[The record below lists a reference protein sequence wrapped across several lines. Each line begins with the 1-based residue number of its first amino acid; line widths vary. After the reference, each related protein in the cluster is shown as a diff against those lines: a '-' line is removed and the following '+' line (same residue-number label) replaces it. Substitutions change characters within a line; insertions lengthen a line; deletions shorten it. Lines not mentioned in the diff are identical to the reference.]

1 MNTQVTA
8 NNMSVKHFTLESHL
22 KAVTKDEGL
31 WNIWKQAK
39 EDIPK
44 VLSQIPLGFPNYS
57 MHDESH
63 SRKIIETIELLLG
76 GKGIETLSAIDTFML
91 LMSAYSHDLGMYL
104 SYTRLIEEFLMPESQ
119 RELDSLTRHR
129 DRVVSDAAQLI
140 KYNLADIKKDKN
152 VWIHALEINNA
163 IRILTS
169 QLMRNNHADRSYD
182 YILNNDEIG
191 KALHLDNYSRI
202 KKSLAIIS
210 HLHGTDFQQ
219 IFMELKQE
227 ENSIMEHP
235 GKYHP
240 RFVACMIRLGDLLD
254 VSENRFNAYTIQQ
267 IKELPE
273 ISVAHQQKHE
283 CIESLNICRERICA
297 TFNCPNDAVY
307 RVVSDWYETLYEELK
322 EQRLHWEEIAPN
334 ELILFYHLPPSTK
347 KGKDGIEILFH
358 GVSGISP
365 ELMNLR
371 FDISS
376 QRTFEML
383 KGGSIYKN
391 SGTVFIRE
399 IVQNALDATKLQIWK
414 DIDIHLPFC
423 LQNPEREIKTSNDI
437 YFSDDIP
444 DEVYGKYPID
454 LKVDFDVHNQSIIV
468 SCEDWGTG
476 ISEESLIRMTSQV
489 GASRKADKDYE
500 KTIDRMPFF
509 LQPTSAFGLGLQTV
523 FYVANEFTIDTH
535 YPGEPTRRIVFRTSA
550 NGSYCSIEKEGFDF
564 SRNKKKVTHGT
575 TVKIIISYKQW
586 GNLLNLKD
594 DEVIR
599 IMDNPESLDYFI
611 PKVIDDYIK
620 KTFNEIEKISFHYS
634 SPYCDFTSIKKQDSL
649 EEHFICLLDEK
660 ERFRLYGRWIG
671 DRDQNGN
678 ISHNIN
684 LEFLLEE
691 IIHGSR
697 IKCRFISPQIYCGEL
712 MESCKISLKGIPLV
726 NIRIPFSFVE
736 MEWDLY
742 NRTADPLV
750 TISRDNFTP
759 KGERL
764 VLDMLEELMPE
775 IIRLTHGILKES
787 KLLHNYYYLCLT
799 NWSQKTPV
807 NEVNY
812 DTFKGYKRNYNYL
825 GKPCSASRL
834 FEAEEI
840 VIIRREDLHD
850 YENHSLMVQLIK
862 SLHLPKNNKTIIADL
877 VSSYSIPCQFT
888 CDKIAYKE
896 LEINGN
902 IEIIECLFLRKDSLC
917 KPHTVSISDNDF
929 KWVDISKTIYG
940 FEKYK
945 EIVVDSNAPSLGKD
959 IPAFSS
965 CWIFPIYDYDNL
977 LTLFIELYNCKGKE
991 KQKEILHSHIHK
1003 IVPAFYVGMI
1013 QKHSILHENITQE
1026 EIYDTYV
1033 RLIIDHFSA
1042 NNSFVPYFEFIL
1054 NRKDTKI
1061 TKSVS

>member
-1 MNTQVTA
+1 MNTQGTA
-8 NNMSVKHFTLESHL
+8 NNMSVKHVTLESHL
-22 KAVTKDEGL
+22 KEVTEVKGL
-31 WNIWKQAK
+31 WNIWEQAK
-39 EDIPK
+39 IDIPK
-44 VLSQIPLGFPNYS
+44 ALSQIPLGFPNFS

-63 SRKIIETIELLLG
+63 SKKIIETIELLLG
-76 GKGIETLSAIDTFML
+76 EKGVEALSAIDTFML
-91 LMSAYSHDLGMYL
+91 LMAAYSHDLGMYL
-104 SYTRLIEEFLMPESQ
+104 SYKRLIEEFLMPESQ
-119 RELDSLTRHR
+119 KELDNLTRHR
-129 DRVVSDAAQLI
+129 DKVVSEAAQLI
-140 KYNLADIKKDKN
+140 KYNWADINKDKN
-152 VWIHALEINNA
+152 VLIHALEITNA

-169 QLMRNNHADRSYD
+169 QIMRNNHADRSYD

-191 KALHLDNYSRI
+191 KALHLDKYSRI
-202 KKSLAIIS
+202 KKSLAIIA
-210 HLHGTDFQQ
+210 HLHGAYFQQ

-283 CIESLNICRERICA
+283 CIESLNICREKICA

-322 EQRLHWEEIAPN
+322 EQRLYWEEIAPE
-334 ELILFYHLPPSTK
+334 ELKLFYHLPPSTK

-358 GVSGISP
+358 GESGISP

-391 SGTVFIRE
+391 PGTVFIRE
-399 IVQNALDATKLQIWK
+399 IVQNAIDATKLQIWK

-423 LQNPEREIKTSNDI
+423 LQNPEREIETSNDI

-444 DEVYGKYPID
+444 DEVYSKYPID

-468 SCEDWGTG
+468 TCEDWGTG

-535 YPGEPTRRIVFRTSA
+535 YPGEPTRRIVFRSSA

-564 SRNKKKVTHGT
+564 SRNKRKVTHGT
-575 TVKIIISYKQW
+575 TVKIIISYKKL
-586 GNLLNLKD
+586 GNLFNLKD
-594 DEVIR
+594 DEVSKI
-599 IMDNPESLDYFI
+599 IDNPESMDYYI
-611 PKVIDDYIK
+611 QKEIDDYIK
-620 KTFNEIEKISFHYS
+620 NTFDKIEKLSFHYL
-634 SPYCDFTSIKKQDSL
+634 SPCCDFTSTRKTENP
-649 EEHFICLLDEK
+649 EEKFVFLGKDK
-660 ERFRLYGRWIG
+660 EQFCLYGRLIV
-671 DRDQNGN
+671 DRDPHEKITRLNN
-678 ISHNIN
+678 V
-684 LEFLLEE
+684 EFLLEE
-691 IIHGSR
+691 RIYGSR
-697 IKCRFISPQIYCGEL
+697 IKFRFESPQIYLGEP
-712 MESCKISLKGIPLV
+712 MESCNISLKGIPITY
-726 NIRIPFSFVE
+726 IRTPFFFVK
-736 MEWDLY
+736 MDWDLY
-742 NRTADPLV
+742 YRTADSLV
-750 TISRDNFTP
+750 TISRDDFTP

-764 VLDMLEELMPE
+764 VLDMLEKLMPE
-775 IIRLTHGILKES
+775 MIRMAHKILKES
-787 KLLHNYYYLCLT
+787 KLLHHYYYLCLT
-799 NWSQKTPV
+799 NWSQKTPI
-807 NEVNY
+807 NEVSY
-812 DTFKGYKRNYNYL
+812 DTFKGYKRNYNYQ

-840 VIIRREDLHD
+840 VVIRNEDLHD
-850 YENHSLMVQLIK
+850 HENHLLMVQLIK
-862 SLHLPKNNKTIIADL
+862 SLHLPRNKTTIITDGT
-877 VSSYSIPCQFT
+877 SSYSIPRQFT
-888 CDKIAYKE
+888 CDKIVYKE
-896 LEINGN
+896 LEINGKK
-902 IEIIECLFLRKDSLC
+902 EMIECLFLRKDTLC
-917 KPHTVSISDNDF
+917 KPHTVIISDNDF
-929 KWVDISKTIYG
+929 KWVDISKPIYG

-959 IPAFSS
+959 TPAFSN

-977 LTLFIELYNCKGKE
+977 LTLFIELYKCKENE
-991 KQKEILHSHIHK
+991 KQKEIIHSHIHK
-1003 IVPAFYVGMI
+1003 IVPAFYIGMI
-1013 QKHSILHENITQE
+1013 QKHSILHKKLTQE
-1026 EIYDTYV
+1026 EIYNAYI
-1033 RLIIDHFSA
+1033 RLILDHFSG
-1042 NNSFVPYFEFIL
+1042 NNNVVRYFEFVL
-1054 NRKDTKI
+1054 NRKDIKI
-1061 TKSVS
+1061 VKSCS